1 MFYLYG
7 WVSFYFNIFMVIN
20 SLLIAFLIL
29 WCVHSN
35 AFAGD
40 IDELIVTEEDGIYQ
54 ITVSAQI
61 AATEKH
67 VRRVIT
73 DYAHAYRINRS
84 IIESEV
90 LKSPINGNIQVRAR
104 VLACTPLLCLEV
116 ERVDEIS
123 TLKSGNILAVIV
135 PEKSDFHSGRALW
148 KIIPDGDKTQL
159 IYRASIEPDLF
170 IPPVIGTRLVIDNMR
185 DQFTATF
192 SRIEQVAR
200 INQEREW
207 NDSYDVA
214 TVAGSVKDLPCK
226 VRVDAA
232 LR

>member
-1 MFYLYG
+1 MFYCYG
-7 WVSFYFNIFMVIN
+7 WLSFYFNFFNIIM
-20 SLLIAFLIL
+20 SLLIIFSIL
-29 WCVHSN
+29 LATHSN
-35 AFAGD
+35 AVAD
-40 IDELIVTEEDGIYQ
+40 SITEIVVTEEDGIYQ

-67 VRRVIT
+67 VRHVIT
-73 DYAHAYRINRS
+73 DYTHAYRINHS

-90 LKSPINGNIQVRAR
+90 LKSPIDENIQVRAR
-104 VLACTPLLCLEV
+104 VLACTPLFCMEV
-116 ERVDEIS
+116 ERVDEVS

-135 PEKSDFHSGRALW
+135 PEKSDFRSGKALW
-148 KIIPDGDKTQL
+148 KITPDGDKTQL
-159 IYRASIEPDLF
+159 SYWASIEPDLF
-170 IPPVIGTRLVIDNMR
+170 IPPVIGTRLVIDNLR

-214 TVAGSVKDLPCK
+214 TVASGVNDRPCK
-226 VRVDAA
+226 AIVDAA